1 MSEAKHKQHVPR
13 ERWVCDHWSTRRRLD
28 LPSRTDQQKKL
39 IENIIEH
46 NGLTGREADII
57 SMLDDVHMFDG
68 KGDVT
73 LDLKHSS
80 SRTVKTACKQKQL
93 TTCILPTSRLLL
105 CQKELPRMLTGVEGL
120 APQGIGADISLNSN
134 MPDALMLSLAGNAF
148 SAAPCAAVL
157 ISAFTSITLPSVP
170 VELHEVRS
178 GMICSLEFA
187 GSQLADC
194 HAAVHCS
201 LRLCRFQHMC
211 QVSRRWH

>member
-1 MSEAKHKQHVPR
+1 M
-13 ERWVCDHWSTRRRLD
+13 D

-80 SRTVKTACKQKQL
+80 SRTVRTACKQKQL
-93 TTCILPTSRLLL
+93 TTCVLPTSRLLL

-120 APQGIGADISLNSN
+120 ALQGIGADISLNSN

-157 ISAFTSITLPSVP
+157 ISAFISITLPSVP
-170 VELHEVRS
+170 VELHE
-178 GMICSLEFA
+178 GEEWDDLFA
-187 GSQLADC
+187 
-194 HAAVHCS
+194 
-201 LRLCRFQHMC
+201 
-211 QVSRRWH
+211 